1 MKDRIG
7 SWFPNA
13 QLEVLTGLT
22 VALALVPE
30 AIAFAFVAKVD
41 PLVGLFAAVIVCLT
55 TSVLGGRPG
64 MISGATGAMAVVMTG
79 LVVQHGVHHLFAAV
93 ILAGVFQLAF
103 GVMRWGKFVHLIPLP
118 VTFGFV
124 NGLALVIGTAQL
136 EQFRTAT
143 PDGGSQW
150 VQGPTLWTMLG
161 IVAGVMAVMHLL
173 PKLTKA
179 VPAGLVGIAGATL
192 AVWAF
197 GLETRVVGD
206 IARIAG
212 TLPAPAL
219 PAVPWGLETLRVVLP
234 YSGIL
239 AAIGLIETLM
249 TLNLIDEMTET
260 RSHPNRECVA
270 QGVANVAAGLCGTM
284 GGCAMIGQSMIN
296 INSGARHRLS
306 GVAAALFLAGFILF
320 GAAVIERIPL
330 AALVGVMFMVV
341 IGTFEWATFRTLR
354 RVPRSDAFVILFV
367 TVVTLVSDL
376 AVAVVLGVVVSA
388 LVFAWE
394 SAKKIEVEVKDHADG
409 SREYDL
415 HGALFFASTNRFRKL
430 FDPAG
435 DPQEVVIDFADS
447 RVFDHSGI
455 EAVQWVAESYRKHGK
470 SLHLRHLSEDCRKL
484 LHDARDMVEVNIH
497 EDPKYKVADDE
508 LD

>member
-1 MKDRIG
+1 
-7 SWFPNA
+7 
-13 QLEVLTGLT
+13 
-22 VALALVPE
+22 
-30 AIAFAFVAKVD
+30 
-41 PLVGLFAAVIVCLT
+41 
-55 TSVLGGRPG
+55 

-79 LVVQHGVHHLFAAV
+79 LVVQHGVQHLFAAV
-93 ILAGVFQLAF
+93 VLAGVLQLAF
-103 GVMRWGKFVHLIPLP
+103 GLFKWGKFIHLVPLP

-124 NGLALVIGTAQL
+124 NGLALVIAKAQL
-136 EQFRTAT
+136 EQFKTAT
-143 PDGGSQW
+143 PDVGTAW
-150 VQGPTLWTMLG
+150 VTGPALWTMLG
-161 IVAGVMAVMHLL
+161 IVGGVMAVMHFL

-192 AVWAF
+192 VVWAF

-206 IARIAG
+206 IAKIAG
-212 TLPAPAL
+212 SLPV
-219 PAVPWGLETLRVVLP
+219 PAVPGVPWSLETLQIILP

-239 AAIGLIETLM
+239 AAIGLIESLM

-260 RSHPNRECVA
+260 RSRPNRECVA
-270 QGVANVAAGLCGTM
+270 QGVAKVAAGFFGTM

-306 GVAAALFLAGFILF
+306 GIAASLFLLSFILF
-320 GAAVIERIPL
+320 GSAVIERIPL

-354 RVPRSDAFVILFV
+354 RVPRSDALVIVLV
-367 TVVTLVSDL
+367 TVVTLLSDL
-376 AVAVVLGVVVSA
+376 AVAVILGVIVSA

-430 FDPAG
+430 FDPAN
-435 DPQEVVIDFADS
+435 DPQEVVIDFVDS

-455 EAVQWVAESYRKHGK
+455 EAIQWVAEAYRKHGK
-470 SLHLRHLSEDCRKL
+470 TLHLRHLSEDCRKL
-484 LHDARDMVEVNIH
+484 LHNAQDMVEVNIH
-497 EDPKYKVADDE
+497 EDPKYKVADNE

>member
-1 MKDRIG
+1 MKDRITQ
-7 SWFPNA
+7 WFPNSR
-13 QLEVLTGLT
+13 LEVLTGLT

-30 AIAFAFVAKVD
+30 AIAFAFVAKVA
-41 PLVGLFAAVIVCLT
+41 PLVGLFAAVIVCLV
-55 TSVLGGRPG
+55 TSLLGGRPG
-64 MISGATGAMAVVMTG
+64 MISGATGAMAVVMTS

-93 ILAGVFQLAF
+93 ILAGVLQLAF
-103 GVMRWGKFVHLIPLP
+103 GLFKWGKFIHLVPLP

-124 NGLALVIGTAQL
+124 NGLALVIAKAQL
-136 EQFRTAT
+136 EQFKIRTPEGETA
-143 PDGGSQW
+143 W
-150 VQGPTLWTMLG
+150 VTGLALWTMLG
-161 IVAGVMAVMHLL
+161 IVGGVMAVMYFL

-192 AVWAF
+192 VVWAF

-206 IARIAG
+206 IAKIAG
-212 TLPAPAL
+212 NLPLPAL
-219 PAVPWGLETLRVVLP
+219 PAVPWSLETLQVILP

-239 AAIGLIETLM
+239 AAIGLIESLM
-249 TLNLIDEMTET
+249 TLNLIDQMTET
-260 RSHPNRECVA
+260 RSRPNRECVA
-270 QGVANVAAGLCGTM
+270 QGIANVASGFLGTM

-306 GVAAALFLAGFILF
+306 GVAASLFLLSFILF
-320 GAAVIERIPL
+320 GSVVIERIPL

-354 RVPRSDAFVILFV
+354 RVPMSDALVIVLV
-367 TVVTLVSDL
+367 TVVTLLSDL
-376 AVAVVLGVVVSA
+376 AVAVIIGVVVSA

-394 SAKKIEVEVKDHADG
+394 SAKKIEVEVKSLPDG

-415 HGALFFASTNRFRKL
+415 HGALFFGSTNRFRKL
-430 FDPAG
+430 FDPAS
-435 DPQEVVIDFADS
+435 DPEEVVIDFADS

-455 EAVQWVAESYRKHGK
+455 EAIQWVAEAYRKHGK
-470 SLHLRHLSEDCRKL
+470 TLHLRHLSEDCRKL
-484 LHDARDMVEVNIH
+484 LHKAQDMVEVNIH
-497 EDPKYKVADDE
+497 EDPKYKVADNE

>member
-1 MKDRIG
+1 MKDRIKQ
-7 SWFPNA
+7 WFPNA

-41 PLVGLFAAVIVCLT
+41 PLVGLFAAVIVCLI
-55 TSVLGGRPG
+55 TSLFGGRPG
-64 MISGATGAMAVVMTG
+64 MISGATGAMAVVMTS
-79 LVVQHGVHHLFAAV
+79 LVVQHGVQHLFAAV
-93 ILAGVFQLAF
+93 ILAGVFQLGF

-124 NGLALVIGTAQL
+124 NGLALVIGMAQL
-136 EQFRTAT
+136 EQFKTAA
-143 PDGGSQW
+143 PGGGTQW
-150 VQGPTLWTMLG
+150 LQGQALWTMLG
-161 IVAGVMAVMHLL
+161 IVAAVMAVMHFL

-192 AVWAF
+192 GVWAF

-206 IARIAG
+206 IAKIAG
-212 TLPAPAL
+212 SLPTPSL
-219 PAVPWGLETLRVVLP
+219 PAVPWSLETLKIILP
-234 YSGIL
+234 FSGIL
-239 AAIGLIETLM
+239 AAIGLIESLM

-260 RSHPNRECVA
+260 RSRPNRECVA
-270 QGVANVAAGLCGTM
+270 QGVANVASGFCGTM

-296 INSGARHRLS
+296 INAGARHRLS

-320 GAAVIERIPL
+320 GSVVIERIPL

-354 RVPRSDAFVILFV
+354 RVPKSDAFVILFV

-376 AVAVVLGVVVSA
+376 AVAVILGVVVSA

-394 SAKKIEVEVKDHADG
+394 SAKKIEVEVKNHPDG

-415 HGALFFASTNRFRKL
+415 HGALFFASTNRFRSL
-430 FDPAG
+430 FDPAT

-455 EAVQWVAESYRKHGK
+455 EAIQWVAEAYRKHGK
-470 SLHLRHLSEDCRKL
+470 NLHLRHLSEDCRKL
-484 LHDARDMVEVNIH
+484 LHNAQEMVEVNIH
-497 EDPKYKVADDE
+497 EDPKYKVADNE